1 MTKSAQVSTR
11 KASCMDAFVGIV
23 SPTRSP
29 LNRCDALHQLQLNK
43 LQLASS
49 QTDLLLPPQAQ
60 CSINFFGRPQWQNQ
74 PLCRQQNQQDFQA
87 RFQADEINTVNQLNG
102 SFVLLAYQK
111 DTLTL
116 YSDPFASQ
124 GLYYCQLGNQ
134 FVFAN
139 KLDLLLHQLPQMP
152 ELDPQALYHY
162 LYFHMIPSPDT
173 IYSGVKKMRP
183 GEMLTFTNGQL
194 THRNYYQ
201 PKFVEHSS
209 QSKAQLSE
217 QLQQTLSDA
226 VARNVDVGSTGS
238 FLSGGLDSST
248 ITGLLNQQHPH
259 SPSFSIGFDIEKY
272 NELPWARLTSRHFK
286 SHSHEYTVT
295 ADETADIIELIAA
308 GQDEPFGNSSVIP
321 TYFCARFAQQQGQQV
336 LLAGDGGD
344 ELFAG
349 NERYAKQQVF
359 ELYHKMPKVLRQQL
373 FDRTA
378 DSSWCQRTQGVKKLA
393 SYVNQ
398 ANVPLPD
405 RLQSY
410 NFIHRLGAAHFLQP
424 DFLRSI
430 ELAKP
435 DLMNQER
442 YQQPEDASSLNR
454 MLWLDWKHT
463 LADNDL
469 KKVSNMCQLAGVEV
483 RYPMLDR
490 QVVDLSCQI
499 PSNIKLPFGKLRHFY
514 KQSFKSFLP
523 QELQTKPKHGFGLP
537 FGMWAKQHQ
546 GLQSL
551 AQSGIATLAEM
562 DIFNPDLL
570 HRVGHLHQQEHAEYY
585 GEMMWILMMLGL
597 WMQQHQDLKLAF
609 NRDNAA

>member
-1 MTKSAQVSTR
+1 
-11 KASCMDAFVGIV
+11 MDAFVGIV
-23 SPTRSP
+23 SPSRSP
-29 LNRCDALHQLQLNK
+29 LKRCDALHQQQLGRM
-43 LQLASS
+43 QLASS
-49 QTDLLLPPQAQ
+49 QPDLLLPPQAG
-60 CSINFFGRPQWQNQ
+60 SSLSFFGRPQWQSQ
-74 PLCRQQNQQDFQA
+74 PLCRQQSQQDFQLS
-87 RFQADEINTVNQLNG
+87 FQKDQQRALDTLNG
-102 SFVLLAYQK
+102 SFVLLAYQNERLSLF
-111 DTLTL
+111 T
-116 YSDPFASQ
+116 DPFASQ
-124 GLYYCQLGNQ
+124 GIYYCQLGER
-134 FVFAN
+134 FMFAN
-139 KLDLLLHQLPQMP
+139 KLGLLLQQLPQMP
-152 ELDPQALYHY
+152 ELDPQAIYHY

-173 IYSGVKKMRP
+173 IYQGIKKMRP
-183 GEMLTFTNGQL
+183 GEKLEFDKGQL
-194 THRNYYQ
+194 TTHNYFQ
-201 PKFVEHSS
+201 PQFVEQTGTSHT
-209 QSKAQLSE
+209 KLAE
-217 QLQQTLSDA
+217 QLQHTLADA
-226 VARNVDVGSTGS
+226 VARNVDTGSTGS

-248 ITGLLNQQHPH
+248 ITGLLNQQQPQ
-259 SPSFSIGFDIEKY
+259 SPSFSIGFDVEKY
-272 NELPWARLTSRHFK
+272 NELPWARLTSRHFN
-286 SHSHEYTVT
+286 SQSHEYTVT
-295 ADETADIIELIAA
+295 ADETADIIPIIAA

-359 ELYHKMPKVLRQQL
+359 ELYHKLPRPLRQQV
-373 FDRTA
+373 FDRSGQ
-378 DSSWCQRTQGVKKLA
+378 SSWCQRTKGLQKLA

-410 NFIHRLGAAHFLQP
+410 NFIHRMGAKHFLKQDFIESIHLAQP
-424 DFLRSI
+424 D
-430 ELAKP
+430 K
-435 DLMNQER
+435 MNRTR
-442 YQQPEDASSLNR
+442 YHQPANASSLNR

-490 QVVDLSCQI
+490 EVVDLSCQI
-499 PSNIKLPFGKLRHFY
+499 PSNMKLPFGKLRHFY

-523 QELQTKPKHGFGLP
+523 LELQTKPKHGFGLP
-537 FGMWAKQHQ
+537 FGMWAKQHK

-551 AQSGIATLAEM
+551 AQSGIATLSDM

-570 HRVGHLHQQEHAEYY
+570 HQVTHLHQQEHAEYY